1 MLLCNPDLNPP
12 KLGKTLSLVE
22 AWFLPLIHQK
32 MKRWLLTLFFMKILL
47 IYRKISQV
55 QGFTLLELMVVLLF
69 MSIFAAV
76 ALPNF
81 LKQVG
86 KAREVEFKNTVGTVN
101 RAQQAYHW
109 EKNFFAQGDDDLAS
123 LELLGVRLNSEYTTD
138 YNIIADSDTVDSATI
153 APSNSNYENDQTR
166 AYSGL
171 TIFDEGTYEAFM
183 CQSILPAQETDPPSL
198 PPGLPCTSSA
208 QQIR

>member
-1 MLLCNPDLNPP
+1 MLLCNLELTPP

-32 MKRWLLTLFFMKILL
+32 MKRWLLTLFFMKIPLT
-47 IYRKISQV
+47 YHKISQDR
-55 QGFTLLELMVVLLF
+55 GFTLLELMIVMLF

-109 EKNFFAQGDDDLAS
+109 EKNVFAQGADDLAS
-123 LELLGVRLNSEYTTD
+123 LELLGVRLNSEYTND
-138 YNIIADSDTVDSATI
+138 YNINAYAGVVDYATI
-153 APSNSNYENDQTR
+153 APSNLNYQNDQTR

-171 TIFDEGTYEAFM
+171 TMFDNGTYETFM
-183 CQSILPAQETDPPSL
+183 CQSILVSEVIDPPDL
-198 PPGLPCTSSA
+198 PPAIPCGPDTEE
-208 QQIR
+208 IR